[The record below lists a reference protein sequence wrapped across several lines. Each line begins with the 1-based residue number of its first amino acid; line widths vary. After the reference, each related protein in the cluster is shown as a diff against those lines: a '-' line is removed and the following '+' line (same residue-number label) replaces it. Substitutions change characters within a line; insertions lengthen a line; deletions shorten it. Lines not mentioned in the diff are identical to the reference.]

1 MIRRVLRP
9 VVQFALILGLLAAP
23 GLTAQA
29 ATVDVDI
36 AGFAFSP
43 DPLNVPLGTTVRW
56 TNQDGVPHTTTS
68 DVAVWDSGTLGN
80 GAQYSHTFT
89 SPGSYPYHCDFHPTM
104 TATVIVSAP
113 EHVPAMG
120 PFGMGVLLLLVS
132 LSAVWFLRRRMARE

>member
-43 DPLNVPLGTTVRW
+43 TPLNVPVGTTVRW
-56 TNQDGVPHTTTS
+56 TNQDVAPHTATS
-68 DVAVWDSGTLGN
+68 DGAIWDSGTLGT
-80 GAQYSHTFT
+80 GAQYSYTFT
-89 SPGSYPYHCDFHPTM
+89 SPGTYPYHCDIHPSM
-104 TATVIVSAP
+104 TAVINVAAP

-120 PFGMGVLLLLVS
+120 PFGMGVLLLLLS